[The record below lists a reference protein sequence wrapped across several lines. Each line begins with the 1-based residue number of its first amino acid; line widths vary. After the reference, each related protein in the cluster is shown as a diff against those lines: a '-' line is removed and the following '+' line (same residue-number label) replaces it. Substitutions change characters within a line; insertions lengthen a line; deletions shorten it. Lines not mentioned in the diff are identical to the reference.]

1 MLISKIQAQHRQKM
15 AYVYLRQSTM
25 AQVYHHQ
32 ESTQRQYALKDRALE
47 LGWMPD
53 QIRVLDADL
62 GLSGT
67 QGNNRLDFQTLVA
80 DVSLEKVG
88 AVFALEVS
96 RLSRSCSDWHRL
108 LEICSLTGTLIVD
121 ADGCYD
127 PADFNDQL
135 LLGLKG
141 TMSQAELHF
150 LRGRLQGGKRNKA
163 QRGELR
169 FPLPVGFVYGEES
182 SMMVVDPDAEVQNAV
197 RLAFSLFRQTGSA
210 YGVVRHFLQ
219 HHLSFPRRAYG
230 GVWKGKVLWGQ
241 LQHGRVLGLLSNPCY
256 AGAYAFGRSRGVKSI
271 STDGQ
276 VQSKIQKQ
284 PMDSWL
290 VLIQQH
296 HAGYISWNE
305 YLENQQM
312 LKQNQTNQPELCSS
326 GAAREGRALLQ
337 GLLLCG
343 HCGRRLSPR
352 YTGNGGI
359 YPVYE
364 CTRRQKDTDYSPDCV
379 RLSADLIDQAVSQ
392 RILEILQPDQM
403 EIAFRAVQELERRSQ
418 SIDQQWRMRLERL
431 DYQAQLAQRRYEEV
445 DPSNRLVAGTL
456 ERRWNEA
463 LQAKATALEELQQHR
478 QQQGLELTEEQKGQL
493 LALAKDFPQL
503 WQSSS
508 TAAQDRKR
516 MLRLLIKDIT
526 VNRQQPQRKAVLHIC
541 WQGGAVEDLSI
552 DIPLPAPD
560 KVRYPEAVVNRVR
573 ALALSMNDKQI
584 MAALN
589 QEGLLSA
596 RGHPFTLSMIKWIR
610 CRHAIPAKPS
620 LKLPEELT
628 VGEVARRFN
637 VSHGVVYYWIEH
649 HHLSARKLGPGLPIY
664 IKLDPET
671 ETRLQS
677 WVAQSNRIK
686 QARSPNPAAPCVL

>member
-1 MLISKIQAQHRQKM
+1 MISKIQTHHRQKM

-32 ESTQRQYALKDRALE
+32 ESTQRQYALKDRARE
-47 LGWMPD
+47 LGWPPD

-62 GLSGT
+62 GQSGT
-67 QGNNRLDFQTLVA
+67 QMNNRQDFKTLVA

-88 AVFALEVS
+88 AVFALEAS

-141 TMSQAELHF
+141 TLSQAELHF

-169 FPLPVGFVYGEES
+169 FPLPVGFVYGEEPGS
-182 SMMVVDPDAEVQNAV
+182 VLFEPDAEVQNAV
-197 RLAFSLFRQTGSA
+197 RLAFKLFRQTGSA

-219 HHLSFPRRAYG
+219 HNLSFPRRAYG
-230 GVWKGKVLWGQ
+230 GVWNGKILWGR

-256 AGAYAFGRSRGVKSI
+256 AGAYVFGRHRGVKSI

-276 VQSKIQKQ
+276 IESKFQKQ

-296 HAGYISWNE
+296 HPGYISWDE
-305 YLENQQM
+305 YLEHQQM
-312 LKQNQTNQPELCSS
+312 LKQNQTNQPEQGSS
-326 GAAREGRALLQ
+326 GVAREGRALLQ

-359 YPVYE
+359 HPVYE
-364 CTRRQKDTDYSPDCV
+364 CTRRQQDAHYSSACI
-379 RLSADLIDQAVSQ
+379 RLPADPLDRTVGQ
-392 RILEILQPDQM
+392 RVLEILQPDQI

-418 SIDQQWRMRLERL
+418 AIDQQWRMRLERL
-431 DYQAQLAQRRYEEV
+431 EYQAQLAQRRYEEV
-445 DPSNRLVAGTL
+445 DPAHRLVAATL
-456 ERRWNEA
+456 EQRWNQA
-463 LQAKATALEELQQHR
+463 LQEKAAAQEELNRQR
-478 QQQGLELTEEQKGQL
+478 QQQGLELSAEQKSQL
-493 LALAKDFPQL
+493 LALAKDLPQL
-503 WQSSS
+503 WQSPS
-508 TAAQDRKR
+508 TSGQDRKR

-526 VNRQQPQRKAVLHIC
+526 VAVSYTH
-541 WQGGAVEDLSI
+541 
-552 DIPLPAPD
+552 
-560 KVRYPEAVVNRVR
+560 
-573 ALALSMNDKQI
+573 
-584 MAALN
+584 
-589 QEGLLSA
+589 
-596 RGHPFTLSMIKWIR
+596 
-610 CRHAIPAKPS
+610 
-620 LKLPEELT
+620 
-628 VGEVARRFN
+628 
-637 VSHGVVYYWIEH
+637 
-649 HHLSARKLGPGLPIY
+649 
-664 IKLDPET
+664 
-671 ETRLQS
+671 
-677 WVAQSNRIK
+677 
-686 QARSPNPAAPCVL
+686 

>member
-1 MLISKIQAQHRQKM
+1 MLTSKIQAQHRQKM

-25 AQVYHHQ
+25 AQVFHHQ
-32 ESTQRQYALKDRALE
+32 ESTQRQYALKDKALE

-62 GLSGT
+62 GISGA
-67 QGNNRLDFQTLVA
+67 QMNNRQDFQTLVA

-169 FPLPVGFVYGEES
+169 FPLPVGFVYGEEPGS
-182 SMMVVDPDAEVQNAV
+182 VVFEPDAEVQNAV
-197 RLAFSLFRQTGSA
+197 RLVFQLFRQTGSA

-230 GVWKGKVLWGQ
+230 GVWNGKILWGR

-256 AGAYAFGRSRGVKSI
+256 AGAYVFGRHRGVKSI

-276 VQSKIQKQ
+276 IQSKFQKQ
-284 PMDSWL
+284 PMASWL

-296 HAGYISWNE
+296 HPGYISWDE
-305 YLENQQM
+305 YLEHQQM

-343 HCGRRLSPR
+343 RCGRRLSPR

-359 YPVYE
+359 HPVYE
-364 CTRRQKDTDYSPDCV
+364 CTRRQEDTDYSPDCI

-392 RILEILQPDQM
+392 RQALYCQHDKVDPVAPCHSGAILQAARRTD
-403 EIAFRAVQELERRSQ
+403 RRRSGQ
-418 SIDQQWRMRLERL
+418 
-431 DYQAQLAQRRYEEV
+431 
-445 DPSNRLVAGTL
+445 
-456 ERRWNEA
+456 A
-463 LQAKATALEELQQHR
+463 LQCQ
-478 QQQGLELTEEQKGQL
+478 
-493 LALAKDFPQL
+493 P
-503 WQSSS
+503 WC
-508 TAAQDRKR
+508 
-516 MLRLLIKDIT
+516 RLLLDRT
-526 VNRQQPQRKAVLHIC
+526 Q
-541 WQGGAVEDLSI
+541 
-552 DIPLPAPD
+552 
-560 KVRYPEAVVNRVR
+560 
-573 ALALSMNDKQI
+573 
-584 MAALN
+584 
-589 QEGLLSA
+589 
-596 RGHPFTLSMIKWIR
+596 
-610 CRHAIPAKPS
+610 PS
-620 LKLPEELT
+620 LRPQT
-628 VGEVARRFN
+628 RPGTP
-637 VSHGVVYYWIEH
+637 SVYSVE
-649 HHLSARKLGPGLPIY
+649 PG
-664 IKLDPET
+664 
-671 ETRLQS
+671 
-677 WVAQSNRIK
+677 N
-686 QARSPNPAAPCVL
+686 

>member
-1 MLISKIQAQHRQKM
+1 MNSKIQVQHRQKM

-47 LGWMPD
+47 LGWPAD

-62 GLSGT
+62 GQSGS
-67 QGNNRLDFQTLVA
+67 QMNNRQDFKTLVA

-88 AVFALEVS
+88 AVFALEAS
-96 RLSRSCSDWHRL
+96 RLSRCCSDWHRL

-150 LRGRLQGGKRNKA
+150 IRARLQGGKRNKA

-169 FPLPVGFVYGEES
+169 FPLPVGLVYGDDPGS
-182 SMMVVDPDAEVQNAV
+182 ILLDPDIEVQNAV
-197 RLAFSLFRQTGSA
+197 RLVFAIFRQTGSA
-210 YGVVRHFLQ
+210 YGVVAYFSEHN
-219 HHLSFPRRAYG
+219 LSFPRRAYG
-230 GVWKGKVLWGQ
+230 GVWNGKLIWGK
-241 LQHGRVLGLLSNPCY
+241 LTHGRVIGVLGNPSY
-256 AGAYAFGRSRGVKSI
+256 AGAYVFGRYRGVKSI

-276 VQSKIQKQ
+276 VQARVQRQ

-296 HAGYISWNE
+296 HPGYLSWDD

-312 LKQNQTNQPELCSS
+312 LEQNQTNTPEQCSS

-337 GLLLCG
+337 GLLLCA
-343 HCGRRLSPR
+343 HCGRKLSPR

-364 CTRRQKDTDYSPDCV
+364 CTRRKEDARYSAECV
-379 RLSADLIDQAVSQ
+379 TIQADLVDQVLSD
-392 RILEILQPDQM
+392 RLLEILRPDQV
-403 EIAFRAVQELERRSQ
+403 EIALRAVKELEHRSQ
-418 SIDQQWRMRLERL
+418 AVDQQWRMRIERL
-431 DYQAQLAQRRYEEV
+431 EYQAQLAQRRYEEV

-463 LQAKATALEELQQHR
+463 LVELKAAQEELHRSR
-478 QQQGLELTEEQKGQL
+478 QQQGLELTEEQKAQMR
-493 LALAKDFPQL
+493 ALAEDLPKL
-503 WQSSS
+503 WKSPTTS
-508 TAAQDRKR
+508 AQDRKR

-526 VNRQQPQRKAVLHIC
+526 VEKRRPERKAVLHIR
-541 WQGGAVEDLSI
+541 WQGGAVEDLPI
-552 DIPLPAPD
+552 DLPLAAPD
-560 KVRYPEAVVNRVR
+560 RVRCPEALVNRVR
-573 ALALSMNDKQI
+573 SLAATMADAQI
-584 MAALN
+584 TAMLN
-589 QEGLLSA
+589 QEGLQSA
-596 RGHPFTLSMIKWIR
+596 KGQRFTPSIVKWMR
-610 CRHAIPAKPS
+610 YRYDIPAPA
-620 LKLPEELT
+620 LRRGDELT
-628 VGEVARRFN
+628 VRQVADRLA
-637 VSHGVVYYWIEH
+637 VSVGVVYYWIDRG
-649 HHLSARKLGPGLPIY
+649 HLSARKLVSGSPYWITLSAE
-664 IKLDPET
+664 KEAELQAWVT
-671 ETRLQS
+671 NSKRLKSSAIQ
-677 WVAQSNRIK
+677 N
-686 QARSPNPAAPCVL
+686 AAATGAI